1 MASAVN
7 ELNVTKEEIKEAI
20 SSGGCLV
27 KGMDQVIKTLAKD
40 HDIIIISG
48 SFQESAKIFLA
59 KYDLLD
65 CIQEIFSKPSTIT
78 DEGRRV
84 QSSDGVFVYF
94 KM

>member
-1 MASAVN
+1 MAIASAVN
-7 ELNVTKEEIKEAI
+7 ELNVSKEVIIEAI

-27 KGMDQVIKTLAKD
+27 NGMDQVIKTLAKD

-59 KYDLLD
+59 KHDLLD

-78 DEGRRV
+78 DEGRGKPHEIPV
-84 QSSDGVFVYF
+84 PCPV
-94 KM
+94 